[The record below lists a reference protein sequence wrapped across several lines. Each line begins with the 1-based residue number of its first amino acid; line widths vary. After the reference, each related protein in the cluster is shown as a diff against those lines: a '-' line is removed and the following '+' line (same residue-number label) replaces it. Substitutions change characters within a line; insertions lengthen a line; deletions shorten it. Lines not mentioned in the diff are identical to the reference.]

1 MLAFAHLNLRYN
13 PFGALTLEGMG
24 ELALVDTDRYRNCLQ
39 AERAALQ
46 FVGEKG
52 YGKTT
57 RLRALG
63 REWPGAVY
71 VRIPPDSR
79 IEVPTGSPLLV
90 DESQNLGWWRRRRLF
105 AGPSRLVLGTHV
117 DHSRELRRHGR
128 SVTTIAVEDETT
140 PELLHRLIQ
149 RRIEA
154 ARRGAGPLPVVEL
167 ETARKLLA
175 QHGPDV
181 RTILSVLY
189 HRVQSL
195 EGVTLS
201 EPSCA
206 MPTVTGPSLARSPH
220 VEV

>member
-1 MLAFAHLNLRYN
+1 VLAFAHLNLRYN
-13 PFGALTLEGMG
+13 PFGALSLEGMG

-39 AERAALQ
+39 PERAALQ

-57 RLRALG
+57 RLRALC
-63 REWPGAVY
+63 RELPGAVY
-71 VRIPPDSR
+71 VRIPPDR
-79 IEVPTGSPLLV
+79 RVEVPTGSPLLV

-117 DHSRELRRHGR
+117 DHTRELVRHGR
-128 SVTTIAVEDETT
+128 LVTTIAVADETT
-140 PELLHRLIQ
+140 PDLLHRLIQ

-154 ARRGAGPLPVVEL
+154 ARRGAGPIPVVEF
-167 ETARKLLA
+167 ETVQKLLE

-181 RTILSVLY
+181 RTILAILY
-189 HRVQSL
+189 NRFQSL
-195 EGVTLS
+195 EGQSLIGQSLIGQSFV
-201 EPSCA
+201 
-206 MPTVTGPSLARSPH
+206 GPSLARSTH